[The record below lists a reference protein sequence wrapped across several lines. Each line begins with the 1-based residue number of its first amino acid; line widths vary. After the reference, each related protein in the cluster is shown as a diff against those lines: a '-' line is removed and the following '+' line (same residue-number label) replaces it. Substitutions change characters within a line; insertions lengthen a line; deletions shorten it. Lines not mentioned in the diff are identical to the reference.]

1 MLSGIVKDVY
11 APFLP
16 PPTHIN
22 IIGYEQLVEE
32 GNKNFCGFSLMHYM
46 RSIKISLKFPLKD
59 NLEDITFI

>member
-32 GNKNFCGFSLMHYM
+32 GNKNFCGFFSNALHEKYKNIFKI
-46 RSIKISLKFPLKD
+46 SIKI
-59 NLEDITFI
+59 